1 MSSTYGF
8 SFRINE
14 FEWNKFHVREFVS
27 LLTKVL
33 RYCIG
38 GLVLYGST
46 MLSKSV
52 TYCAFCLSD
61 VFCWTILSVFAF
73 SALDHVDEVFG
84 CTCDCLLDMMYLA
97 CVFGCT

>member
-1 MSSTYGF
+1 MVILSVYTMWLHSFSLIYIKWFASSTYGF

-14 FEWNKFHVREFVS
+14 FEWNKFDVREFVS
-27 LLTKVL
+27 FLIKVL

-52 TYCAFCLSD
+52 T
-61 VFCWTILSVFAF
+61 
-73 SALDHVDEVFG
+73 
-84 CTCDCLLDMMYLA
+84 
-97 CVFGCT
+97 